1 MDLRKLYRF
10 EKQIVSVY
18 DNYNWKETVRDEQVG
33 HRAIQSAMTTATIV
47 HCSHLPVDGLKQS
60 MINHKRPL
68 DITDVYRGCSQRPN
82 AIEMTR
88 FLIADAIR
96 QIFEKPVEA
105 IFEDSSIPFPDMPI
119 MDILPPTKTREWQL
133 GAIYEDE
140 GTIAGTYNVHESIF
154 IKQLGLRT
162 PAKSGI

>member
-1 MDLRKLYRF
+1 
-10 EKQIVSVY
+10 
-18 DNYNWKETVRDEQVG
+18 
-33 HRAIQSAMTTATIV
+33 MTTATIV

-60 MINHKRPL
+60 MINYKRPL
-68 DITDVYRGCSQRPN
+68 DVADVYRGCSQRPH

-96 QIFEKPVEA
+96 HIFKNSVDTIFEN
-105 IFEDSSIPFPDMPI
+105 SSIPFPDIPKI
-119 MDILPPTKTREWQL
+119 HILPPTKTREWQL

-154 IKQLGLRT
+154 IKQLGLQT
-162 PAKSGI
+162 PAKSSMYILYIFSRRLTLL